1 MTMTGKTRAPAQAQA
16 CAVRLARLL
25 LGPNSLRRPCDR
37 LEGLLAMLLAAA
49 FLVAVAAAPAFAEHL
64 YHSQRADVARLH
76 AATAVLTQNGPS
88 DDYST
93 TVADAAARWRAPDG
107 QQEKGM
113 LTTMTAPGITGAA
126 ARTRVPVWLTGSGQ
140 PKAPPVSV
148 TEAVFSS
155 VMLAIAAVCG
165 AAIVLLICYW
175 LGRLALDRRRLAAWT
190 SEWSL
195 TGPRWTTRR

>member
-1 MTMTGKTRAPAQAQA
+1 MTGKTRAPAQAQA
-16 CAVRLARLL
+16 RAVRLARLL
-25 LGPNSLRRPCDR
+25 LGPNRLRRPYDR
-37 LEGLLAMLLAAA
+37 IEGLLGMLLAAA
-49 FLVAVAAAPAFAEHL
+49 FLVAVVAAPAFAEHL
-64 YHSQRADVARLH
+64 YYSQRADAARLH
-76 AATAVLTQNGPS
+76 AATALLTQNGPS
-88 DDYST
+88 DDYAT

-195 TGPRWTTRR
+195 TGPRWTTYR